1 MKLTDR
7 VYERLA
13 PLERLR
19 AIVSTKARGDK
30 TERDRLIDSCERKA
44 YRMLDWDVRGRADL
58 LHLMALAHYGD
69 VHKLAFGA
77 MKLLACLVTQ
87 ELTLS
92 DEEELTQ
99 EQQRAWEIH
108 DDASQKLYFI
118 ASTVEGYERA
128 FARLCASLGF
138 DVAEVRAS
146 HGITRVYIATLLG
159 EAPDSDA
166 ELTVIELDPARV
178 AEAESKRYELYREIW
193 CKEFRD
199 IRSDGAVVATAKL
212 SGSLPQSVM

>member
-1 MKLTDR
+1 LKLTDR
-7 VYERLA
+7 VYERLT

-19 AIVSTKARGDK
+19 AIISAKARGDK
-30 TERDRLIDSCERKA
+30 TERDRLIDTCERKA
-44 YRMLDWDVRGRADL
+44 YRTLDWDLRGRADH

-87 ELTLS
+87 EFSLS

-108 DDASQKLYFI
+108 DDASQKLCFI

-146 HGITRVYIATLLG
+146 HGITRVHITTLSG
-159 EAPDSDA
+159 EAPDSEA
-166 ELTVIELDPARV
+166 EVIELDSARV
-178 AEAESKRYELYREIW
+178 AEAESERYELYREIW

-199 IRSDGAVVATAKL
+199 IREDCAPIATPCLEAVPLA
-212 SGSLPQSVM
+212 GS

>member
-1 MKLTDR
+1 LKLTDR
-7 VYERLA
+7 VYERLP

-19 AIVSTKARGDK
+19 AIVSAKARGDK
-30 TERDRLIDSCERKA
+30 TERDRLVDTCERKA
-44 YRMLDWDVRGRADL
+44 YRMLDWDVRGRADH
-58 LHLMALAHYGD
+58 LHLLALAHYGD

-108 DDASQKLYFI
+108 DDASQMLCFI

-128 FARLCASLGF
+128 FERLCESLGF
-138 DVAEVRAS
+138 DVPRGLGLATATTSAAFLPHFEQRIRCASSLRVADQPMRRARAS
-146 HGITRVYIATLLG
+146 GSISRQAPQPQTTRT
-159 EAPDSDA
+159 
-166 ELTVIELDPARV
+166 RH
-178 AEAESKRYELYREIW
+178 
-193 CKEFRD
+193 
-199 IRSDGAVVATAKL
+199 
-212 SGSLPQSVM
+212 

>member
-1 MKLTDR
+1 LKLTDR

-19 AIVSTKARGDK
+19 AIVSAKARSDK
-30 TERDRLIDSCERKA
+30 TERDRLVDTCERKA
-44 YRMLDWDVRGRADL
+44 YRMLDWDVRGRADN
-58 LHLMALAHYGD
+58 LHLLALAHYGD
-69 VHKLAFGA
+69 VYKLAFGA

-87 ELTLS
+87 ETTLS

-108 DDASQKLYFI
+108 DDASQKLCFI

-146 HGITRVYIATLLG
+146 HGITPVHIATLLG
-159 EAPDSDA
+159 GAPDSDA
-166 ELTVIELDPARV
+166 EVIELDPAGIN
-178 AEAESKRYELYREIW
+178 EAESERYREIW

-199 IRSDGAVVATAKL
+199 IRSDDAVVAAAKL
-212 SGSLPQSVM
+212 SGNLLQP